1 MDLSERD
8 EVPMLPAAHSQS
20 DNGEGSTRRGLS
32 GRTRSVSMSFAT
44 NSPHSSEYEQNHT
57 GPLRSAR
64 RNPHVQM
71 SGPLYPTRNNDFVF
85 RPPRMA
91 TEPENRAKNNDGG
104 YGGRNEHLLRSGQ
117 LGMCSNPYCTTCPLF
132 YDATGQQKPSRT
144 TEMLDAKV
152 LVSIAFLAF
161 LA

>member
-1 MDLSERD
+1 
-8 EVPMLPAAHSQS
+8 MLPAANSES

-44 NSPHSSEYEQNHT
+44 NSPHSSEYEQNLVGLT

-64 RNPHVQM
+64 RNPEVQM

-91 TEPENRAKNNDGG
+91 TLPENRANNDGG

-117 LGMCSNPYCTTCPLF
+117 LGMCSDPYCTTCPLF

-152 LVSIAFLAF
+152 LVSVAFHFWLF
-161 LA
+161 GSNDITL